1 MPTNF
6 INKISKEL
14 NISIVDAESAWDK
27 AKNIVDKE
35 YNYSKDN
42 EKYWKL
48 VVSITK
54 KILNIKESS
63 NDLDNFIVDKLVDD
77 IKEYES
83 DIDFDETWALN
94 DNINENFTYHSLR
107 VFLTMIMSRASN
119 SSTKVIIKD
128 LINVISKLEKYKVPT
143 PIVPKFSNTSTTF

>member
-1 MPTNF
+1 MPTNL

-14 NISIVDAESAWDK
+14 NISITDAESAWDK

-54 KILNIKESS
+54 KILNLKESS

-94 DNINENFTYHSLR
+94 DNINENFNYHTLR
-107 VFLTMIMSRASN
+107 VFLTMIMYRSSN
-119 SSTKVIIKD
+119 SATKNIIKD
-128 LINVISKLEKYKVPT
+128 LINIIAPLERYKVPT
-143 PIVPKFSNTSTTF
+143 PIVPKFSNTSKTF

>member
-1 MPTNF
+1 MPTNL

-14 NISIVDAESAWDK
+14 NISITDAESAWDK

-54 KILNIKESS
+54 KILNLKESS

-94 DNINENFTYHSLR
+94 DNINENFNYHTLR
-107 VFLTMIMSRASN
+107 VFLTMIMYRSSN
-119 SSTKVIIKD
+119 SATKNIIKD
-128 LINVISKLEKYKVPT
+128 LINIIATLERYKVPT
-143 PIVPKFSNTSTTF
+143 PIVPKFSNTSKTF